1 MQTKWLIV
9 GASLLAFTT
18 TACGED
24 EGAKGGPPPV
34 NQGGNAPPP
43 PAQAPAAAKA
53 QDPNAK
59 KKVED
64 RVTTEEE
71 ATIRQ
76 SLKERDFIVT
86 EDNRDPFQSFVL
98 VPPELATPQKE
109 KVDVTQACTRNDQF
123 VASTYSYSDLQLVGI
138 IAERTQKRVLM
149 MAGNFGYLIR
159 KGDCVGR
166 EKALVKDIGAGY
178 ITFQVSPDQPGQQS
192 VEEHSVQLYPNQQP
206 LSSQPRVIEPTK
218 SNTPVV
224 APGQDTN
231 GGVPVQSP
239 SGSVPVQTPG
249 QSTVPVESPKQ

>member
-1 MQTKWLIV
+1 MRTNWLLV
-9 GASLLAFTT
+9 GVSLLAIGSA
-18 TACGED
+18 ACGGD
-24 EGAKGGPPPV
+24 ESNSGGPPPP
-34 NQGGNAPPP
+34 NTNGNAPPP
-43 PAQAPAAAKA
+43 PAPAPPPGPKPV
-53 QDPNAK
+53 DPNAK
-59 KKVED
+59 KKIED

-76 SLKERDFIVT
+76 SLKERDFIIT

-123 VASTYSYSDLQLVGI
+123 VASTYSYTDLSLVGI

-159 KGDCVGR
+159 RGDCVGR

-178 ITFQVSPDQPGQQS
+178 ITFQVTPDQPGQQS

-206 LSSQPRVIEPTK
+206 LSSQPRVIELTK

-224 APGQDTN
+224 APGQDR
-231 GGVPVQSP
+231 VPVQSP
-239 SGSVPVQTPG
+239 STNGVPVQGPG
-249 QSTVPVESPKQ
+249 QTVVPVESPKP